1 MEKVTCEKCGT
12 QFSHQRLPAR
22 RAVTEQEE
30 QEMAASVH
38 EFAMRSRLPS
48 DMRRTLTGETND
60 S

>member
-1 MEKVTCEKCGT
+1 MKTATTVTAAPG
-12 QFSHQRLPAR
+12 SPR
-22 RAVTEQEE
+22 RRPVTEQEE

-48 DMRRTLTGETND
+48 DMRRAPTGETND